1 MRTLLFVSCLA
12 LAIPTSGQQTFGIGV
27 GSGSGC
33 HEVARQISRDWF
45 NLKDV
50 MGADQGTMRPKTSD
64 FRCVD
69 PDSLR
74 GAMEKRAIGSSLQC
88 FSMGG
93 TVACCDAH
101 MQECA
106 TL

>member
-12 LAIPTSGQQTFGIGV
+12 LATPASGQPTFGIGV
-27 GSGSGC
+27 GSGAGC
-33 HEVARQISRDWF
+33 QEVTRQISRDWF

-50 MGADQGTMRPKTSD
+50 MGADQGTMRPKTSE

-74 GAMEKRAIGSSLQC
+74 GAMQKRVIGSTLQC
-88 FSMGG
+88 FSMSGS
-93 TVACCDAH
+93 VACCDQS

-106 TL
+106 ML